1 MHVLLPSAS
10 SLELVGALPDGVVV
24 QVWEGGDT
32 PPTDVEKVRF
42 WVPPFLGGAALAGL
56 LPTMPALEVVQLQT
70 AGVDAFVGK
79 MPAGVRLC
87 SARGVHTATTAEWV
101 CAVLLAA
108 YRELPRFVLAQA
120 EGRWDYTHT
129 DELAEKRV
137 LVLGA
142 GSIGQAMRDRLAV
155 FDVEVDLVARQARDG
170 VHGTDELPELL
181 PQADAVV
188 VLLPSTDQTRGLID
202 AAFLAQLR
210 DGALLVNAARGTIVD
225 TDALVAELRSG
236 RLRAAVDVTD
246 PEPLPPG
253 HPLWSA
259 PGLLLTPHVGA
270 SVFSAQRRIFGFVG
284 QQLRR
289 YVAGEELENVITGDY

>member
-1 MHVLLPSAS
+1 MHVLVPSDRA
-10 SLELVGALPDGVVV
+10 LELIGALPDGVVAE
-24 QVWEGGDT
+24 VWEGGT
-32 PPTDVEKVRF
+32 PPQDAEKVRF
-42 WVPPFLGGAALAGL
+42 WVPPFLGGAALVEL
-56 LPTMPALEVVQLQT
+56 LPAMPSLEVVQLQT
-70 AGVDAFVGK
+70 AGVDAFVGR

-101 CAVLLAA
+101 CAVMLAA

-120 EGRWDYTHT
+120 EGRWDYTNT
-129 DELAEKRV
+129 DELAGKRV

-142 GSIGQAMRDRLAV
+142 GSIGQAVRDRLSV
-155 FDVEVDLVARQARDG
+155 FEVEVDLVARSPRDG
-170 VHGTDELPELL
+170 VYGIDALPKLL
-181 PQADAVV
+181 PHVDAVV
-188 VLLPSTDQTRGLID
+188 VLLPSTDETRGFVD
-202 AAFLAQLR
+202 AEFLGRMR

-225 TDALVAELRSG
+225 TDALLAELQSG

-270 SVFSAQRRIFGFVG
+270 SVFTAQRRIFGFVG

-289 YVAGEELENVITGDY
+289 FVAGEPLENVITGTY